1 MPQVLIVENAK
12 GEEVARISTTRPE
25 WSMEQYGRNRAP
37 SDLTFR
43 IG

>member
-12 GEEVARISTTRPE
+12 GEEVAQIATTRPE
-25 WSMEQYGRNRAP
+25 WSMDQYGRNREP
-37 SDLTFR
+37 SNLTYR